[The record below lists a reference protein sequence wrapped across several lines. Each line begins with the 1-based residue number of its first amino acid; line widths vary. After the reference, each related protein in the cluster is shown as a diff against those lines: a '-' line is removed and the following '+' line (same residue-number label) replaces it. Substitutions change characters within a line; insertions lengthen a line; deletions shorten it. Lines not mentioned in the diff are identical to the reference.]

1 MAEIASYISVMKT
14 LLLFIGT
21 VLRSRIIQ
29 RKKLGAIPAIY
40 QLIRYWWSW
49 TPPEPAVRSG
59 ELALLP
65 EIKGGPLIDGRLV
78 KRPAGVPQA

>member
-1 MAEIASYISVMKT
+1 MKT

-40 QLIRYWWSW
+40 RLIRYWWSW
-49 TPPEPAVRSG
+49 TPPQLEELSSP
-59 ELALLP
+59 LALLP
-65 EIKGGPLIDGRLV
+65 EIEGGPVVGCQIV